1 MPRKSMTRVLSNGF
15 VLLLA
20 CTGLL
25 AASAAA
31 ESEKG
36 TPEAGNGKFFQGVW
50 VGEWTG
56 WQDTSIRQ
64 EATVEVG
71 SEIREGV
78 FEVKYSWGEAK
89 YIRKT
94 IPAGKVRTEG
104 RMREDR
110 FYFSWENKKG
120 KTFEMTLRKLDE
132 NTVKAREERSGT
144 SERPYSETTLKR
156 K

>member
-1 MPRKSMTRVLSNGF
+1 MSRKLMTRVLCNGF
-15 VLLLA
+15 VLLLV
-20 CTGLL
+20 CTGLV

-36 TPEAGNGKFFQGVW
+36 APGSENGKFFQGVW

-71 SEIREGV
+71 PEIKEGV
-78 FEVKYSWGEAK
+78 FEVKYSWGEARYLK
-89 YIRKT
+89 KT
-94 IPAGKVRTEG
+94 IPAGKIRTEG
-104 RMREDR
+104 TMRDDR

-120 KTFEMTLRKLDE
+120 KKFEMTLKKLDE
-132 NTVKAREERSGT
+132 NSVKAREERSGT